1 MTRIMQKFAIAVAA
15 LALVLAFAAF
25 ANARPAAPER
35 HANYLHALADL
46 RFARALI
53 SNPDSGR
60 IQDPE
65 RQAMADIDA
74 AIQELKAAGIDDG
87 KDLNDHPG
95 IDSHLR
101 WIPRLNKAG
110 KVLDN
115 AHDEAAK
122 EEDDPSAQGL
132 QGRILEHIGQARR
145 HVEQAIATEQ

>member
-1 MTRIMQKFAIAVAA
+1 MTRIIQKFAIAAAA
-15 LALVLAFAAF
+15 LALVLAFAFF
-25 ANARPAAPER
+25 ANATPAPER
-35 HANYLHALADL
+35 HANYLHALVDL

-74 AIQELKAAGIDDG
+74 AIQELKAAGIDNG

-145 HVEQAIATEQ
+145 HVEEAIATEQ

>member
-1 MTRIMQKFAIAVAA
+1 MTRIMQKFAMIVSA
-15 LALVLAFAAF
+15 LALVLAFASF
-25 ANARPAAPER
+25 ANARPAPER
-35 HANYLHALADL
+35 HASYLHALNDL

-65 RQAMADIDA
+65 RQAMAEIDA

-87 KDLNDHPG
+87 KDINDHPG

-101 WIPRLNKAG
+101 WIPRLNKAA
-110 KVLDN
+110 KVLDG
-115 AHDEAAK
+115 AHDDVAK

-132 QGRILEHIGQARR
+132 QGRILAHIGAAHK
-145 HVEQAIATEQ
+145 HVEEAIATEQ

>member
-1 MTRIMQKFAIAVAA
+1 MVRIMQKLAIVASA
-15 LALVLAFAAF
+15 LALVLAFASF
-25 ANARPAAPER
+25 ANARPAPER
-35 HANYLHALADL
+35 HANYLKALNDL

-65 RQAMADIDA
+65 RQAMEEIDA

-87 KDLNDHPG
+87 KDLNVHPG

-110 KVLDN
+110 KVLDS
-115 AHDEAAK
+115 AHDEVAK

-132 QGRILEHIGQARR
+132 QGRILEHIGKARR
-145 HVEQAIATEQ
+145 HVEEAIATEQ

>member
-1 MTRIMQKFAIAVAA
+1 MVRMMQKLAIAAAA
-15 LALVLAFAAF
+15 LALVLAFASF
-25 ANARPAAPER
+25 ANSTPAPER
-35 HANYLHALADL
+35 HANYLKALNDL

-65 RQAMADIDA
+65 RQAMEEIDG

-132 QGRILEHIGQARR
+132 QGRILAHIGAARK
-145 HVEQAIATEQ
+145 HVEEAIATEQ

>member
-1 MTRIMQKFAIAVAA
+1 MKAAYRLAIASV
-15 LALVLAFAAF
+15 LALTLTFGAGAK
-25 ANARPAAPER
+25 PAPER
-35 HANYLHALADL
+35 HANYLHALVDL

-53 SNPDSGR
+53 SNPDTGQ
-60 IQDPE
+60 IHDPE
-65 RQAMADIDA
+65 RQAMEEIDA
-74 AIQELKAAGIDDG
+74 AIGELKAASIDDG

-101 WIPRLNKAG
+101 WIPRLNKAA

-132 QGRILEHIGQARR
+132 QGRILEHIGKARR
-145 HVEQAIATEQ
+145 HVEEAIATEQ

>member
-1 MTRIMQKFAIAVAA
+1 MTRIMQKFAIAAAA
-15 LALVLAFAAF
+15 LALVLAFASF
-25 ANARPAAPER
+25 ANAGPDR

-65 RQAMADIDA
+65 RQAMEEIDA

-101 WIPRLNKAG
+101 WMPRLNKAG

-132 QGRILEHIGQARR
+132 QGRILEHIGKARR
-145 HVEQAIATEQ
+145 YVEQAIATEQ

>member
-1 MTRIMQKFAIAVAA
+1 MIRIMQKLAIVAAA
-15 LALVLAFAAF
+15 LALVLAFASF
-25 ANARPAAPER
+25 ANSQPAPER
-35 HANYLHALADL
+35 HGNYLHALADL

-53 SNPDSGR
+53 SNPDSGQ
-60 IQDPE
+60 IHDPE
-65 RQAMADIDA
+65 RQAMEEIDA
-74 AIQELKAAGIDDG
+74 AIQELKAATIDDG

-101 WIPRLNKAG
+101 WIPRLNKAA

-132 QGRILEHIGQARR
+132 QGRILEHIGKARR
-145 HVEQAIATEQ
+145 HVEEAIATEQ